1 MTPVGDF
8 VSLINAGNAISNSIT
23 QIQDNIAGQ
32 ITQSGG
38 LQSISYEN
46 FSFTARNGAAVA
58 FDGYFKSLF
67 DAVEAYTAAFQ
78 VVFQAVAPSRAAFNF
93 SSATDALSKVIS
105 RTSDTREK
113 LQAALNTA
121 NRQLENVNAN
131 QSAFEAIL
139 SDIRAKQSHL
149 AEQASQAT
157 DFITNISTRNDESSN
172 LGATASE
179 LKDRIQTY
187 NIEFEGFQKQI
198 ELMKN
203 SNASGSKSLQ
213 NLVEKFKTQETTFD
227 TLIEKSNQML
237 SGSTVAGLASEFGTI
252 RSELSESLGKAH
264 ISFNK
269 AIIFLAF
276 SALPLMIFVFAP
288 FIVALLPEN
297 KNLVGAISGMAA
309 EQSSWHYIGQV
320 LARFVIL
327 LPAIWYVSFCS
338 ARYNSLFK
346 LKEHYSYKYSMAV
359 AVDGFK
365 KQAPEYESM
374 IAALVLEQLAF
385 NPVDKLGKH
394 HDGPEDPPQPIAK
407 LMLDILRG
415 SSKRTEG

>member
-1 MTPVGDF
+1 MRDDQIPRIKVRSDTLEKNFDELLKLLGKMDDSDGRAFNISRNIPATDSSISDLRARMASISGLIRKFDDHGGSLTPVGDF

-157 DFITNISTRNDESSN
+157 DFITNISARNDESSN

-269 AIIFLAF
+269 AIIF
-276 SALPLMIFVFAP
+276 
-288 FIVALLPEN
+288 
-297 KNLVGAISGMAA
+297 
-309 EQSSWHYIGQV
+309 
-320 LARFVIL
+320 
-327 LPAIWYVSFCS
+327 
-338 ARYNSLFK
+338 
-346 LKEHYSYKYSMAV
+346 
-359 AVDGFK
+359 
-365 KQAPEYESM
+365 
-374 IAALVLEQLAF
+374 
-385 NPVDKLGKH
+385 
-394 HDGPEDPPQPIAK
+394 
-407 LMLDILRG
+407 
-415 SSKRTEG
+415 